1 VQRRPTDR
9 VINRRNT
16 GEKKARLG
24 SRADKGLEI
33 FFVNEKVRFGKQK
46 FQYTGSA
53 PFRLFT
59 QVTIIYFNNNNNL
72 ILRFITLFFCID

>member
-1 VQRRPTDR
+1 MRFTIRPTDR
-9 VINRRNT
+9 VVNRRNT

-46 FQYTGSA
+46 FQYSG
-53 PFRLFT
+53 
-59 QVTIIYFNNNNNL
+59 
-72 ILRFITLFFCID
+72 